1 MIFSVN
7 DKYPPKWRISRQ
19 FLKFMKLT
27 AIFLTVAFLQVHAK
41 SFPQVTLSLKNVPVE
56 KVFIEIERQAGYGFL
71 YTKTVLSGLPK
82 VTIEVRNVSVD
93 EVLNECFKGQP
104 MEYSIENNMIV
115 IKRKIT
121 ANLTS
126 TAEIKDI
133 TEPPVQISGQVLNQ
147 DREPLSNVSVTIVG
161 SKTGTTTNSEG
172 RFTLD
177 APDNKN
183 LVLEFSSIG
192 YKTKR
197 VNTGTQ
203 NLVEV
208 VLELDVAGLSDVV
221 VVGYGTQR
229 KVDVTGAIDVIK
241 IDELNRNT
249 ASNPLTGLQGQ
260 SPGVF
265 VSVSGRPGSNPD
277 IIIRGLSTLGNNAP
291 LYIID
296 GIPTESGLENI
307 QASNIESIQI
317 LKDAAAAS
325 IYGSRASNGV
335 IIVETKK
342 GNSTLLTFESRITSQ
357 KYLNGIKV
365 LNTEQRGRVLWQA
378 SINEGKDPN
387 AQPLYDYEWSY
398 DNNGNPVLEK
408 VIPITWINEDM
419 GIKGADTDWYKE
431 VTRPG
436 LILTNQLTLSTNGK
450 SGGGRLS
457 VTHYKDKGVF
467 IYNNFSKLNIDL
479 NSHYRFK
486 ENIEVGQ
493 SIILNSSTDY
503 PDNVRGDALTQ
514 QPLVPVHTTSGGWG
528 GPWGAGF
535 EDWMQPVMNATINSW
550 DNTKRLSVFGSG
562 YLSIKFL
569 KDFTFKSNVGI
580 EYINSVFTDYQRPY
594 EAGFLHRNLGSLGI
608 NNSTTLNWS
617 LSNTLTYNLKRGNH
631 AINVLAGTDLYKNT
645 TNFLN
650 TFAQDFAVDQRDYYQ
665 MNSAVGTKTIS
676 GNGSGYQLLSFFG
689 KVNYNFLNRYLLSTT
704 LRYDGSSRFGKDNR
718 FGLFPSFS
726 LGWRMDEEK
735 FIRELNVFDLLKP
748 RFGYGVVGN
757 QKIQNDAA
765 IGLYEALYG
774 IDYTWIWDPSTS
786 YDINGSDGGNLASGF
801 HRVKSGNSHL
811 KWETTTENN
820 FGFDF
825 GILNMLISGSFD
837 YYIRKSKD
845 ILIQP
850 PYLGAIG
857 EGGTTWYNGA
867 SVSNKGW
874 ELSLNYKKSVN
885 LFTYGITLN
894 LGHFK
899 DKITYLPEDVVKAY
913 PGNVEKTILGRSQR
927 EMFGYVADG
936 LFQNQQEVDD
946 HAAQTGKGI
955 GRIRYKDLNKD
966 GVINALD
973 QEYLGNTLPGIIYG
987 IGFNIIYK
995 QWSLNIFAN
1004 GEGSK
1009 NVYNSV
1015 KQNTDFIFARAGIN
1029 YGTRVLDAWTPQNN
1043 TSTIPALKTTNENN
1057 EYRSST
1063 YFVESGSYFK
1073 LRNVEVNYTFKD
1085 GLQFFNRLRLFLIG
1099 ENLVAVKPRSYTGPD
1114 PESPNNAYGRPRKVT
1129 FGVNF
1134 SL

>member
-1 MIFSVN
+1 MSFSVHG
-7 DKYPPKWRISRQ
+7 KFPPKWRGMPQ
-19 FLKFMKLT
+19 FLKVMKLT
-27 AIFLTVAFLQVHAK
+27 AILLTIAFSQMQAK
-41 SFPQVTLSLKNVPVE
+41 SFPQVTLSLKNAPVE
-56 KVFIEIERQAGYGFL
+56 KVLIEIERQAGYGFL
-71 YTKTVLSGLPK
+71 YTKNLLAGLPK
-82 VTIEVRNVSVD
+82 VTIDVKNAPVNQ
-93 EVLNECFKGQP
+93 VLNECFKGSP
-104 MEYSIENNMIV
+104 MEYSIDDKMIV
-115 IKRKIT
+115 VKRK
-121 ANLTS
+121 NLPALVTS
-126 TAEIKDI
+126 SI
-133 TEPPVQISGQVLNQ
+133 TEAVIPPITVTGKVTSATG
-147 DREPLSNVSVTIVG
+147 EPLANVSVTIAG
-161 SKTGTTTNSEG
+161 SKTGTTTNIDG
-172 RFTLD
+172 FFTIE

-192 YKTKR
+192 YKTQQVVVDNR
-197 VNTGTQ
+197 NQ
-203 NLVEV
+203 LNV
-208 VLELDVAGLSDVV
+208 VLELDVAGLTDVV
-221 VVGYGTQR
+221 VVGYGTQK
-229 KVDVTGAIDVIK
+229 KVDITGAIDVVK
-241 IDELNRNT
+241 PDDLNRNT

-265 VSVSGRPGSNPD
+265 VTVSGRPGSNPE
-277 IIIRGLSTLGNNAP
+277 IIIRGLSTLGNNSP

-296 GIPTESGLENI
+296 GIPTENGLDNI

-342 GNSTLLTFESRITSQ
+342 GNNTLLTYESRVTTQ
-357 KYLNGIKV
+357 KYLNSIKV

-387 AQPLYDYEWSY
+387 DQPLYDYEWTTDAS
-398 DNNGNPVLEK
+398 GNPVLNK
-408 VIPITWINEDM
+408 VIPITWINEEM
-419 GIKGADTDWYKE
+419 GIKAADTDWYKE

-436 LILTNQLTLSTNGK
+436 LTFMNQVTLSTNGK
-450 SGGGRLS
+450 AGGGRLS
-457 VTHYKDKGVF
+457 VTHFKEKGVF
-467 IYNNFSKLNIDL
+467 IHNDFSKLNIDL
-479 NSHYRFK
+479 SSHYKFR

-493 SIILNSSTDY
+493 TILLNSSEDH

-514 QPLVPVHTTSGGWG
+514 QPLVPVYTTTGGWG

-535 EDWMQPVMNATINSW
+535 EDWLQPVMNATINAW
-550 DNTKRLSVFGSG
+550 DNTKRLSAFGSG

-569 KDFTFKSNVGI
+569 KNFTFKSNIGI

-594 EAGFLHRNLGSLGI
+594 VAGFLSRRLGSLAI
-608 NNSTTLNWS
+608 NTNNTLNWS
-617 LSNTLTYNLKRGNH
+617 LNNTLTYNLKTGDHN
-631 AINVLAGTDLYKNT
+631 ITLLGGTELYKNR

-650 TFAQDFAVDQRDYYQ
+650 TFAQDFAVDQQDYYQ
-665 MNSAVGTKTIS
+665 MSSAVGTKTIL
-676 GNGSGYQLLSFFG
+676 GNGSGYSLLSFFG
-689 KVNYNFLNRYLLSTT
+689 KANYNFQNKYLLSTT

-726 LGWRMDEEK
+726 LGWRMDEES
-735 FIRELNVFDLLKP
+735 FIQNLNFFDLLKP
-748 RFGYGVVGN
+748 RYGYGVVGN

-774 IDYTWIWDPSTS
+774 ADYTWNWDPSTS
-786 YDINGSDGGNLASGF
+786 YDLNGSDGGNLASGF
-801 HRVKSGNSHL
+801 HRVKSGNSRL

-820 FGFDF
+820 FGIDF
-825 GILNMLISGSFD
+825 GFLNGAFSGSFD

-867 SVSNKGW
+867 SVNNKGW
-874 ELSLNYKKSVN
+874 EFSLSYRKAVN
-885 LFTYGITLN
+885 QFTYGVTLN
-894 LGHFK
+894 LGQFK
-899 DKITYLPEDVVKAY
+899 DKITELPPDVVRAY
-913 PGNVEKTILGRSQR
+913 PGNVERTILGRSQR

-936 LFQNQQEVDD
+936 LFQNQQEVDA
-946 HAAQTGKGI
+946 HATQTGKGV

-973 QEYLGNTLPGIIYG
+973 QEYLGNTLPGLIYG
-987 IGFNIIYK
+987 IGFNISYK
-995 QWSLNIFAN
+995 QWALNVFGN
-1004 GEGSK
+1004 GESSK
-1009 NVYNSV
+1009 KVYNNV

-1073 LRNVEVNYTFKD
+1073 LRNVELNYTFK
-1085 GLQFFNRLRLFLIG
+1085 GLQFLDRLRVFVIG
-1099 ENLVAVKPRSYTGPD
+1099 ENLVLIKSSSYTGPD
-1114 PESPNNAYGRPRKVT
+1114 PESPNNGYGRPRKVT
-1129 FGVNF
+1129 FGLNF